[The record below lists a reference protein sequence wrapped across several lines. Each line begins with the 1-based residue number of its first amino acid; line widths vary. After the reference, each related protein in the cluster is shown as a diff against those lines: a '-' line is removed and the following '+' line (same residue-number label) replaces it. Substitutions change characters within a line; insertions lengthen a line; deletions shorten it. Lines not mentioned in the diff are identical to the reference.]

1 MSLISKI
8 ADQLVAD
15 EKNIVDGVNL
25 LDDPDT
31 IISLLEEKEIVIF
44 NYVSDDD
51 KEVQ

>member
-1 MSLISKI
+1 MSLLSKI

-15 EKNIVDGVNL
+15 EKKIVDGVNL
-25 LDDPDT
+25 LDDPDA
-31 IISLLEEKEIVIF
+31 IISLLEEKEIVVF